1 MIGTL
6 LRPLFGQFLY
16 GVLRSSEHRG
26 GQGYPSGCPGLSVTM
41 QYGGYRSGEEV
52 GMPGRTLII
61 IIAVVVVV
69 ILAIVLQQVL

>member
-1 MIGTL
+1 L
-6 LRPLFGQFLY
+6 LY
-16 GVLRSSEHRG
+16 AVWWVLERG
-26 GQGYPSGCPGLSVTM
+26 E
-41 QYGGYRSGEEV
+41 EEV

>member
-1 MIGTL
+1 MRIWPPCVIGVITPRNQFFCKL
-6 LRPLFGQFLY
+6 LY
-16 GVLRSSEHRG
+16 AVWWVLERG
-26 GQGYPSGCPGLSVTM
+26 E
-41 QYGGYRSGEEV
+41 EEV